1 MMTNSVEP
9 DLMSFFWR
17 QVVAKSP
24 IEAKPAAAYEGG
36 WNALNQFIRQGNS
49 WSGHEPNVFFV
60 RRNGRYRDYSG
71 VSGLDV
77 AEDGRAFAVTDLTGD
92 GTLGLI
98 LKSRLGPQV
107 RVFANQCAA
116 QRNRIVFR
124 LRGTKSNRD
133 AIGARGEV
141 DGQAKW
147 VSAGSGYLSQHT
159 KKVHFGLATGRKPSR
174 SPGHPASS
182 RRLGRWTLASN
193 MTLKKV
199 ARNGGK
205 RC

>member
-1 MMTNSVEP
+1 MTPHTATGGVS
-9 DLMSFFWR
+9 SFFGGR
-17 QVVAKSP
+17 GAAAPTRVAN
-24 IEAKPAAAYEGG
+24 PAAAYEGA

-92 GTLGLI
+92 GTLGII

-116 QRNRIVFR
+116 
-124 LRGTKSNRD
+124 
-133 AIGARGEV
+133 
-141 DGQAKW
+141 
-147 VSAGSGYLSQHT
+147 
-159 KKVHFGLATGRKPSR
+159 GR
-174 SPGHPASS
+174 
-182 RRLGRWTLASN
+182 
-193 MTLKKV
+193 
-199 ARNGGK
+199 
-205 RC
+205 

>member
-1 MMTNSVEP
+1 
-9 DLMSFFWR
+9 
-17 QVVAKSP
+17 
-24 IEAKPAAAYEGG
+24 
-36 WNALNQFIRQGNS
+36 
-49 WSGHEPNVFFV
+49 
-60 RRNGRYRDYSG
+60 
-71 VSGLDV
+71 
-77 AEDGRAFAVTDLTGD
+77 
-92 GTLGLI
+92 GLI